1 MTYICFN
8 PDRRKLSD
16 HKPVMQPLFH
26 TIKGGG
32 QGRLYDDNIFQ
43 WFSTAGK
50 CSQIVITTL

>member
-32 QGRLYDDNIFQ
+32 
-43 WFSTAGK
+43 AGK
-50 CSQIVITTL
+50 AI